1 MNFMFIIH
9 VIEWQ
14 NFLVGQPPPHVHYLW
29 IVLIFCVFSECI
41 FLLFLGEV
49 LFFLYHTRTGGSYY
63 TVTSVTGSDEKCLR
77 AGISLFLSIHPFI
90 NPSVYPSIH
99 PSIRLFIH
107 PSIQSIHPSIH
118 SFIHSSN
125 PLIHPSIHP
134 SIHSSNP
141 SIQPSIHPSI
151 HPPIYPYIHP
161 SIYSYIN

>member
-41 FLLFLGEV
+41 VLLILGEV

-99 PSIRLFIH
+99 TSILPSNHPPNPSVHPSIHSSIH
-107 PSIQSIHPSIH
+107 SLIQSIHPSVHLSIDP
-118 SFIHSSN
+118 ST
-125 PLIHPSIHP
+125 IHPSIH
-134 SIHSSNP
+134 IL
-141 SIQPSIHPSI
+141 
-151 HPPIYPYIHP
+151 IY
-161 SIYSYIN
+161 